1 MIYSAKKPDTF
12 IFFVTRDPSPAE
24 KPFRIAVAAE
34 KTPRKQGASE
44 VRETETLEGSGV
56 TLTTETANLDL

>member
-34 KTPRKQGASE
+34 KLRENKELPR
-44 VRETETLEGSGV
+44 
-56 TLTTETANLDL
+56 